1 MGKQNFFEKMGLWF
15 TGNSK
20 KPAKDGEWYRATL
33 QFAHRKMSDGTRSNG
48 LETIMKR
55 WNADAQ
61 KWELKQV
68 PESEDEFMMRQ
79 W

>member
-1 MGKQNFFEKMGLWF
+1 MQDLLDSIGLWIS
-15 TGNSK
+15 GGSK
-20 KPAKDGEWYRATL
+20 KPAKDGEWYRAVF
-33 QFAHRKMSDGTRSNG
+33 QIAHRKMLDGTRSNG
-48 LETIMKR
+48 LDTIMKR
-55 WNADAQ
+55 WNSNTQ

>member
-1 MGKQNFFEKMGLWF
+1 MRNILDAIGLFF

-20 KPAKDGEWYRATL
+20 KPEKDGEWYIATL
-33 QFAHRKMSDGTRSNG
+33 QFAYRKMSDGTRSNG
-48 LETIMKR
+48 LDTIMKR
-55 WNADAQ
+55 WNEDTQ
-61 KWELKQV
+61 EWELKQV